1 MRKIILAWLLVLT
14 GFFSRAQELNC
25 TVSVLTPQIQ
35 ASDKTIYETLKNSI
49 RDFVNNRKWTGD
61 KFQNSER
68 IECSI
73 LITISER
80 IGADQFRG
88 NIQIQSRRPVYKSSY
103 SSPIINHLDNDF
115 TFKYLQDQ
123 TLDYDESG
131 NTFNLT
137 SVLAYYSYIFIG
149 LDYDTYSPE
158 GGTVYY
164 QKAQTIVNNAQA
176 SVDKGWKS
184 FESSRNRYWLV
195 ENLLNPVFKPMR
207 NCLYSFHRMGLDK
220 MTENSTESRATIS
233 ESLKGLRAV
242 YNDKPNSFLMQV
254 FFNTKADEI
263 VNIYSAATQEE
274 KGEMVPTLSLIDP
287 ANISKYQTILT
298 GGNK

>member
-1 MRKIILAWLLVLT
+1 MRKILLALFLVLP
-14 GFFSRAQELNC
+14 GFFSSAQELNC

-35 ASDKTIYETLKNSI
+35 ASDKTIYETLKSSI

-61 KFQNSER
+61 KYQNAER

-80 IGADQFRG
+80 IGTDQFRG
-88 NIQIQSRRPVYKSSY
+88 TIQVQSRRPVYKTSY

-123 TLDYDESG
+123 TLDYDESA

-137 SVLAYYSYIFIG
+137 SVLAYYAYIFIG
-149 LDYDTYSPE
+149 MDYDTFSPE
-158 GGTVYY
+158 GGTVYF
-164 QKAQTIVNNAQA
+164 QKAQNIVNTAQI

-184 FESSRNRYWLV
+184 FESSRNRFWLV
-195 ENLLNPVFKPMR
+195 ENLLNPVFKPLR
-207 NCLYSFHRMGLDK
+207 SCLYTFHRMGLDK
-220 MTENSTESRATIS
+220 MSEQVTESRATVS
-233 ESLKGLRAV
+233 ESLKGLLLV

-274 KGEMVPTLSLIDP
+274 KAEMVPTLSLIDP